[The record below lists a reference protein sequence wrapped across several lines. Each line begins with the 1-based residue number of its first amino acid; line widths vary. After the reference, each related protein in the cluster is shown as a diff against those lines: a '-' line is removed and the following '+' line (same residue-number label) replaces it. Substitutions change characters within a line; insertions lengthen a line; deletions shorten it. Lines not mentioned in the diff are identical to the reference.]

1 MDIQCFFDKLYD
13 EGKKLELLQNEL
25 EVIRAR
31 LTEAGGIGG
40 ATIYGGGSGGNKPHE
55 RTEE

>member
-25 EVIRAR
+25 EVISAR
-31 LTEAGGIGG
+31 ITEAGGVGG
-40 ATIYGGGSGGNKPHE
+40 APISGGGSGGGRPHE
-55 RTEE
+55 C